1 MARTTAGHR
10 DGATLSGVELVDV
23 SIRDGNQCLWG
34 AVALETAQIL
44 KIAPILDRIGFRA
57 LDFTSSTH
65 MGIAVRNH
73 RENPWERIRLV
84 HEAMPNT
91 PLQFISTG
99 LRFISW
105 EMANPDF
112 MQLVYD
118 RLVANGIERYAL
130 MDPMNDAA
138 ALLQSAAMVRR
149 AGGREIVAALTYTL
163 SRVHTDAFYAALGG
177 ELARSPHVDRIY
189 IKDPSGL
196 LTAERARS
204 LITALQAQLGTKP
217 LELHSHCTIGLSGQS
232 YMVAAELGTRTLQ
245 VALGP
250 LANGSSLPDAER
262 VLANLREL
270 GFSVDVDARLM
281 RIAADYF
288 ASLSRVEN
296 LPAGQPQEYDASYL
310 RHQLAGGVLSTTRRQ
325 LAELSLEH
333 RYPELIQEVIRV
345 RADLGYPI
353 MVTPFPQM
361 VCSQALYNLL
371 GARRY
376 AQVPDQVIRYA
387 LGKFG
392 RPTAPLEP
400 NVLDQ
405 IMSQARTREIQAEG
419 AMPDLAELRRRF
431 PAGIDDDELL
441 LRATMPAAQVDAMLK
456 AGAATRHYN
465 PATRPLQKLLREL
478 ATRPPLVELV
488 VKTPRC
494 RVSLR
499 RRPESLP

>member
-1 MARTTAGHR
+1 VSRI
-10 DGATLSGVELVDV
+10 ELLDV

-34 AVALETAQIL
+34 AVALNTAQIL
-44 KIAPILDRIGFRA
+44 RIAPVLDRVGFRA

-84 HEAMPNT
+84 HEAMPDT

-105 EMANPDF
+105 EMAQPDF

-118 RLVANGIERYAL
+118 RLVSNGIERFAL
-130 MDPMNDAA
+130 MDPMNDAV

-149 AGGREIVAALTYTL
+149 AGGTEVVAALTYTL
-163 SRVHTDAFYAALGG
+163 SEVHTDEFYAALGG
-177 ELARSPHVDRIY
+177 ELARSPNVDRLY

-196 LTAERARS
+196 LTAERART
-204 LITALQAQLGTKP
+204 LITALQAQLGAKP
-217 LELHSHCTIGLSGQS
+217 LELHSHCTIGLSARS
-232 YMVAAELGTRTLQ
+232 YMVAAELGIRTLQ

-270 GFSVDVDARLM
+270 EHTVDVDARLL
-281 RIAADYF
+281 RLAADYF
-288 ASLSRVEN
+288 TSLSRAEN
-296 LPAGQPQEYDASYL
+296 LPAGQPQDYDASYL
-310 RHQLAGGVLSTTRRQ
+310 RHQLAGGVQSTTRRQ

-333 RYPELIQEVIRV
+333 RYPDLLQEVIRV
-345 RADLGYPI
+345 RTELGYPI

-371 GARRY
+371 GVERY

-392 RPTAPLEP
+392 RPTAPLDQ
-400 NVLDQ
+400 NVLDR
-405 IMSQARTREIQAEG
+405 IMSQARTREIQCEG
-419 AMPDLAELRRRF
+419 AIPELKELRRRF
-431 PAGIDDDELL
+431 APGLDDDEFL
-441 LRATMPAAQVDAMLK
+441 LRATMPAPQVDAMLA
-456 AGAATRHYN
+456 AGAAARDYHPGTR
-465 PATRPLQKLLREL
+465 ALQKLLREL
-478 ATRPPLVELV
+478 AARPPLAELIVE
-488 VKTPRC
+488 TPQC

-499 RRPESLP
+499 RRRRLPLP

>member
-1 MARTTAGHR
+1 VSR
-10 DGATLSGVELVDV
+10 VELVDV

-34 AVALETAQIL
+34 AVALDTAQIL
-44 KIAPILDRIGFRA
+44 RIAPVLDRVGFRA

-91 PLQFISTG
+91 PLQIISTG

-105 EMANPDF
+105 DMAQPDF

-118 RLVANGIERYAL
+118 RLVSNGIERFAL

-138 ALLQSAAMVRR
+138 ALLLSAAMVRR
-149 AGGREIVAALTYTL
+149 AGGREVVAALTYTL
-163 SRVHTDAFYAALGG
+163 SEVHTDEFYAGLAA
-177 ELARSPHVDRIY
+177 ELAGSAHIDRLY

-204 LITALQAQLGTKP
+204 LITAIRARLGDKP
-217 LELHSHCTIGLSGQS
+217 LELHSHCTIGLSARS
-232 YMVAAELGTRTLQ
+232 YMVAAELGASVLQ

-262 VLANLREL
+262 VLANLREM
-270 GFSVDVDARLM
+270 GFTVDVDERLL
-281 RIAADYF
+281 RLAAAYF
-288 ASLSRVEN
+288 TSLSRAEH
-296 LPAGQPQEYDASYL
+296 LPAGRPQDYDASYL

-333 RYPELIQEVIRV
+333 RYPELLQEVVRV
-345 RADLGYPI
+345 RAELGYPI

-361 VCSQALYNLL
+361 ICTQALYTLL
-371 GARRY
+371 GVERY

-392 RPTAPLEP
+392 RPTAALEP
-400 NVLDQ
+400 NVLDR
-405 IMSQARTREIQAEG
+405 IMGQARTREIASEG
-419 AMPDLAELRRRF
+419 APPDLADLRRRF
-431 PAGIDDDELL
+431 SPRIDDDEFL
-441 LRATMPAAQVDAMLK
+441 LRATMPASQVDAMLA
-456 AGAATRHYN
+456 AGPARRHYN

-478 ATRPPLVELV
+478 ASRPPVAELV
-488 VKTPRC
+488 VRTPKA

-499 RRPESLP
+499 RAKRAGSP